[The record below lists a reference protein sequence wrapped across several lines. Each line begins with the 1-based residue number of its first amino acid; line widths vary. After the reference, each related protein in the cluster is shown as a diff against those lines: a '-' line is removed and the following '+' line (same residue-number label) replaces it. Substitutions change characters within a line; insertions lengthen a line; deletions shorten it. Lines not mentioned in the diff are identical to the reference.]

1 MFHGA
6 GSRIC
11 PNVAGPLGI
20 TAKPSW
26 ASKLL
31 GDEPSPGQWVRAPI
45 NCGLALWAGMAYGH
59 GERSQLQ
66 KKNAITFPKKQN
78 GNATAFA
85 RFCFFFFFKYTPRT
99 HHVFFKQSFCT
110 KRSHNTSTRTLP
122 TPRLWMCTA
131 QHSKGQARTDDTPRR
146 LVRGCLEARASA
158 VRIPLDLRFCAFT
171 VHT

>member
-1 MFHGA
+1 M
-6 GSRIC
+6 SKC
-11 PNVAGPLGI
+11 
-20 TAKPSW
+20 SW
-26 ASKLL
+26 ASWDNRKAKLGL
-31 GDEPSPGQWVRAPI
+31 ETARRRAKSGPMGS
-45 NCGLALWAGMAYGH
+45 CPHKLWACSLGWHGIWPMANGH
-59 GERSQLQ
+59 NY
-66 KKNAITFPKKQN
+66 KKKCYYFSKK
-78 GNATAFA
+78 TK
-85 RFCFFFFFKYTPRT
+85 RKCYCIREILLFFFVTYTPRT
-99 HHVFFKQSFCT
+99 THVFLKTSLCT

>member
-1 MFHGA
+1 L
-6 GSRIC
+6 SKC
-11 PNVAGPLGI
+11 
-20 TAKPSW
+20 SW
-26 ASKLL
+26 ASWDNRKAKLGL
-31 GDEPSPGQWVRAPI
+31 ETARRRAKSGPMGS
-45 NCGLALWAGMAYGH
+45 CPHKLWACSLGWH
-59 GERSQLQ
+59 GIWPWRTVTTT

-85 RFCFFFFFKYTPRT
+85 RFCFFFVTYTPRT
-99 HHVFFKQSFCT
+99 THVFLKTSLCT

-122 TPRLWMCTA
+122 TPRLWLCTA
-131 QHSKGQARTDDTPRR
+131 QYSKGQARTDDTPRR